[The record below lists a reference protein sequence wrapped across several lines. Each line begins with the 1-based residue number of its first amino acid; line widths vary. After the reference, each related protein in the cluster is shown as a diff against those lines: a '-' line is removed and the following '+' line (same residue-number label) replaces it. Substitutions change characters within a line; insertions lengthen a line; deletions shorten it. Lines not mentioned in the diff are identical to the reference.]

1 MMFSRWTQFGA
12 AVSLFLTLSAGAA
25 LAERRVAPG
34 TTARQPSVP
43 PFEAFNDVG
52 LAVKR
57 APGGAHA
64 LERKMRTQNE
74 IKVASLAVPDGN
86 HRLSS
91 TPPLSLQSRAQEF
104 LADYGRHVQAD
115 ASDAL
120 AFYRENFA
128 DEVHY
133 YYGRRVSDR
142 KLVAEQR
149 SFIARWPHRR
159 YRIRA
164 DATHIACNDVKSYCD
179 VSGKY
184 DFRVS
189 SRYRASHGVASFA
202 FRVVFT
208 PGGPKVVS
216 QNGHVLSQR

>member
-1 MMFSRWTQFGA
+1 MLSRLFRLATSAVLCVAFTA
-12 AVSLFLTLSAGAA
+12 AAA
-25 LAERRVAPG
+25 QGKAIAA
-34 TTARQPSVP
+34 TARQDEV
-43 PFEAFNDVG
+43 AA
-52 LAVKR
+52 LQ
-57 APGGAHA
+57 AHLNA
-64 LERKMRTQNE
+64 LERKVRTQNE
-74 IKVASLAVPDGN
+74 TKVASLTVPGGN
-86 HRLSS
+86 HRLLS
-91 TPPLSLQSRAQEF
+91 TPPVSLESRAQDF
-104 LADYGRHVQAD
+104 LVDYGRRVQAD

-120 AFYRENFA
+120 AFYRQNFA

-133 YYGRRVSDR
+133 YGKRISNR

-159 YRIRA
+159 YRIRSE
-164 DATHIACNDVKSYCD
+164 ATHIACNDVKSYCD

-189 SRYRASHGVASFA
+189 SRYRASHGVATFA

-216 QNGHVLSQR
+216 QNGRVLSQR